1 MSDTT
6 VRATASVGESRFSNR
21 VSTGD
26 IHNMAKTAP
35 QSLITSPPPTTSTAT
50 LPTTTNDFARQTA
63 IVVAASLFV
72 ALCAHITIP
81 LMPLTPVPL
90 TVQNLGV
97 LLVGLLLGSR
107 RGFAAMILYLL
118 EGMAGLPVFNPT
130 GPGGI
135 AQLFGVTGGFLL
147 AYPLVAFLAGL
158 IFERSKKTFAYAAL
172 AALSAEILLFVGG
185 LSWLYV
191 FTHSLAKAAYLGF
204 YFFIAAEIIKVM
216 AAAAIATRWQRRIRS
231 VQEPGQSR

>member
-1 MSDTT
+1 
-6 VRATASVGESRFSNR
+6 
-21 VSTGD
+21 
-26 IHNMAKTAP
+26 MAKSAIQTLNAP
-35 QSLITSPPPTTSTAT
+35 QEGVVEFSRQ
-50 LPTTTNDFARQTA
+50 FAL
-63 IVVAASLFV
+63 VVGASLFV
-72 ALCAHITIP
+72 ALCARVTIP

-107 RGFAAMILYLL
+107 RGFAALVLYLV

-147 AYPLVAFLAGL
+147 VYPFVAFLAGY
-158 IFERSKKTFAYAAL
+158 IFERGAKTFFRAAIAGVL
-172 AALSAEILLFVGG
+172 AEILLFVGG

-191 FTHSLAKAAYLGF
+191 FTHSLAKAAYLGL
-204 YFFIAAEIIKVM
+204 YWFIAAEIIKVM
-216 AAAAIATRWQRRIRS
+216 FAAGIANRWRRWS
-231 VQEPGQSR
+231 H